1 MQQVRRRKG
10 RWSITPPQLI
20 IILMVTLSF
29 VLFYYNVLWSTD
41 GYQARKSVVQ
51 FYEFEQNGNYGSAWE
66 LFHSNMHE
74 KFSKEVYIQ
83 KRAEVFMQQLG
94 ASTFEFEVNKSKNV
108 GTWGMSAASPALSN
122 VQRVHVTQH
131 MLTVFGE
138 LELDQEIFVVEEN
151 DEWRLLFSY
160 LEHES

>member
-1 MQQVRRRKG
+1 MQQVRRKG
-10 RWSITPPQLI
+10 KRRITPVQMI
-20 IILMVTLSF
+20 IVFMIILSF

-41 GYQARKSVVQ
+41 GYQARKSVVE

-66 LFHSNMHE
+66 LFHSSMHE
-74 KFSKEVYIQ
+74 KFSKEAYIQ
-83 KRAEVFMQQLG
+83 KRAQVYMQQLG

-108 GTWGMSAASPALSN
+108 GTWGMSATSPALSD

-138 LELDQEIFVVEEN
+138 LELDQEIFVSEEN
-151 DEWRLLFSY
+151 GEWRLLWSY
-160 LEHES
+160 HERES